1 MASDLGI
8 TKQESDFHSDLSC
21 NLHKNYMTRVELRK
35 KQEELAAAPV
45 LDSAS
50 IPELLNRIV
59 DKETRPKVSSLPD
72 E

>member
-1 MASDLGI
+1 
-8 TKQESDFHSDLSC
+8 
-21 NLHKNYMTRVELRK
+21 MTRVELGK